1 MRAAI
6 YVRVSSEE
14 QAEEG
19 YSISAQIKALR
30 RYASQ
35 QGWRVV
41 AEFVEEGA
49 SGRTDDR
56 PQFQAMVRAGKQK
69 PRPFDLVLVHKMDR
83 FARNRQHSVVYK
95 AMFRRE
101 LGIDVRSMTEPFED
115 SPTGRFHEA
124 IMEALAEFYSENLA
138 TEVLKGQ
145 RERASLGRGM
155 CVPPIG
161 YTRCYDRTDEAHYG
175 RYLPDPATAPIV
187 QWIFRTYAAGEMGM
201 AGIARRLSHEGLIHF
216 GQAAARYTWTTAF
229 INKILT
235 NRAYIGE
242 LIWGQ
247 RDTRK
252 GRRMRPEEDWV
263 IVPGAHQPLVDLAT
277 WERCAAIRAGRG
289 KVNLP
294 RENRDYLL
302 RGLLRCLDCGRSMI
316 HFNYQWMDRK
326 TGQRVY
332 RPSAICTGYT
342 RHHTCYCNRVPMA
355 EIEAAV
361 VKHLRAITRGYVNL
375 GDVVITPK
383 TEVEPE
389 ADPTDELRRRLEAED
404 RKLQRAW
411 EAYKADVISLTDYQR
426 EKEQHEAARAALEA
440 QIREAAAPHQEPEVD
455 VAAVREAIGAMIQTA
470 NDEAIPLARRKEA
483 LAAVI
488 NSVHVSR
495 QQEGI
500 EIWFQL

>member
-19 YSISAQIKALR
+19 YSIPAQIKALR
-30 RYASQ
+30 QYADQ
-35 QGWRVV
+35 QGWDVV
-41 AEFVEEGA
+41 AQFVEEGA

-69 PRPFDLVLVHKMDR
+69 PRPFDVVLVHKMDR

-115 SPTGRFHEA
+115 SPVGRFHEA

-145 RERASLGRGM
+145 RERASMGRGM

-161 YTRCYDRTDEAHYG
+161 YTRCQDRTDDVHYG
-175 RYLPDPATAPIV
+175 RYLPDPETAPIV
-187 QWIFRTYAAGEMGM
+187 QWIFRTYATGELGM
-201 AGIARRLSHEGLIHF
+201 AGIARQLTHKGPIQF

-229 INKILT
+229 ISRILT

-242 LIWGQ
+242 LVWGQ

-252 GRRMRPEEDWV
+252 GRQMRPEEDWV
-263 IVPGAHQPLVDLAT
+263 IVPDAHEPLVDLAT
-277 WERCAAIRAGRG
+277 WERCRAIRAGRG
-289 KVNLP
+289 KANLP
-294 RENRDYLL
+294 KENRDYLL
-302 RGLLRCLDCGRSMI
+302 RGLLRCLDCGRNMI
-316 HFNYQWMDRK
+316 RFNYQWVDRK

-342 RHHTCYCNRVPMA
+342 RYHTCYCNRLEMA

-361 VKHLRAITRGYVNL
+361 FAQLRAITSGYMGL
-375 GDVVITPK
+375 DRVVIKRKP
-383 TEVEPE
+383 EPE
-389 ADPTDELRRRLEAED
+389 PEQDPTEELRKRLEGED

-411 EAYKADVISLTDYQR
+411 EAYKADVISLAAYKR
-426 EKEQHEAARAALEA
+426 EQEQCEANRAALEA
-440 QIREAAAPHQEPEVD
+440 QIGQAAAALQAPAPD
-455 VAAVREAIGAMIQTA
+455 VAAVREAIGAMIETA
-470 NDEAIPLARRKEA
+470 DDEAVPLAQRKEA
-483 LAAVI
+483 LASVI
-488 NSVHVSR
+488 RSVRASR
-495 QQEGI
+495 QQGVV